1 MLSSDNRIA
10 DSKHTRKF
18 AIILHMQYPSQLVE
32 PWVVSSTDSFYFNF
46 TLSVR

>member
-18 AIILHMQYPSQLVE
+18 AIILHMWYPSLSVE
-32 PWVVSSTDSFYFNF
+32 TWVVSSTDGFYF
-46 TLSVR
+46 